1 MEREEEDKE
10 RRGSWSGSMS
20 AAKLIR
26 NLSTRQRRRRRRRA
40 SKDTSLPFQET
51 TEMQDPRF
59 EAFRVPGPADGL
71 FYIHDFISEAEEDHL
86 VKSPS
91 PSPRARAG
99 SHSLGWSLTRL
110 TTFVRCLS

>member
-1 MEREEEDKE
+1 MERKEEEKE

-20 AAKLIR
+20 AAKLVR
-26 NLSTRQRRRRRRRA
+26 NLSTRQRRRRRRA

-99 SHSLGWSLTRL
+99 SHSLGRSLTWL
-110 TTFVRCLS
+110 TAFVRCLS

>member
-1 MEREEEDKE
+1 MKREEEEKE

-20 AAKLIR
+20 AAKLVR
-26 NLSTRQRRRRRRRA
+26 NLSTRQRRRRRRA
-40 SKDTSLPFQET
+40 SKDTSFPFQEN

-99 SHSLGWSLTRL
+99 SHSLGRSLTWL
-110 TTFVRCLS
+110 TAFVRCLS